1 MSHFDTLTRDDT
13 LILSQA
19 LGLNR
24 QIMIKGIRIQ
34 HVNPYAQK
42 SGMCNGNSVHHTRR
56 QKE

>member
-1 MSHFDTLTRDDT
+1 MSHFDT